1 MTVME
6 DLLAKD
12 SQASFRVSSHRMTNG
27 IDNAPMEEDIQL
39 YDLLLA
45 EAEQMVTNHEA
56 FGSTATTSNT
66 TGKPTIKAVQG
77 SPGNSKQR
85 DTTCHWWGTEGGC
98 RQGKS
103 ASLLMIGKQSKTR
116 PIAVGCVP
124 AQPTAKQSVPH
135 HLLARPISCQQQLGG
150 VGQQVAV
157 GAEKGDKITQREKG
171 GAKASQRAKEKPP
184 HHKAAHQ
191 AVVR

>member
-1 MTVME
+1 MKHLAAPPQPATQLE
-6 DLLAKD
+6 SPQSRQCKAHRAIADNGTLLA
-12 SQASFRVSSHRMTNG
+12 
-27 IDNAPMEEDIQL
+27 
-39 YDLLLA
+39 
-45 EAEQMVTNHEA
+45 
-56 FGSTATTSNT
+56 
-66 TGKPTIKAVQG
+66 TGGVRK
-77 SPGNSKQR
+77 
-85 DTTCHWWGTEGGC
+85 GGVAK
-98 RQGKS
+98 GKG

-171 GAKASQRAKEKPP
+171 GAKASQRAKEKPQ